1 MRQRREGSQATDFD
15 PAEWLERAE
24 AYGYRINLVADH
36 AGKLGLSIGQ
46 PREHPPNVRDPI
58 YGLNELDDNYWVLH
72 RHLLQIGRVS
82 RIPRDPIEKSILR
95 HMKRLGL
102 LPRRSKEM
110 ATLKTCDVLKAA
122 GERGLIYMCTGMVPP
137 SLHDEGRTER

>member
-24 AYGYRINLVADH
+24 AYGYRVYLVADH

-46 PREHPPNVRDPI
+46 PRGRPPNVRDPI
-58 YGLNELDDNYWVLH
+58 YGLNEVDDNYWKLH
-72 RHLLQIGRVS
+72 RHLLRIGRVS
-82 RIPRDPIEKSILR
+82 RIPFDPIEKSILR
-95 HMKRLGL
+95 RMKRLGL

-110 ATLKTCDVLKAA
+110 AALKTCDVLEAS
-122 GERGLIYMCTGMVPP
+122 GERGLIYMRTGMMPP
-137 SLHDEGRTER
+137 SLHDEGRAEP